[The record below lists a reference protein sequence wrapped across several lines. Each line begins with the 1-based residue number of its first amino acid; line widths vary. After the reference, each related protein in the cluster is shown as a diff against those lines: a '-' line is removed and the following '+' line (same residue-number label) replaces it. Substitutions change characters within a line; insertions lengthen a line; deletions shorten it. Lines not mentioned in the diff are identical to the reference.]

1 MTEVLANGGADVRPV
16 VWGHR
21 GGGTGLNAFEGKGF
35 KSGLAIVIGLNQ
47 GLDIIA
53 RGGVVPGFDLG
64 LEVGGEVFGEGD
76 GEGVH
81 GVLRIEGVLL

>member
-1 MTEVLANGGADVRPV
+1 LDT
-16 VWGHR
+16 
-21 GGGTGLNAFEGKGF
+21 FEGEGF
-35 KSGLAIVIGLNQ
+35 EAIAIGLNQ

-53 RGGVVPGFDLG
+53 RGVIVTGFDLG

-81 GVLRIEGVLL
+81 GVVGIEGVLL